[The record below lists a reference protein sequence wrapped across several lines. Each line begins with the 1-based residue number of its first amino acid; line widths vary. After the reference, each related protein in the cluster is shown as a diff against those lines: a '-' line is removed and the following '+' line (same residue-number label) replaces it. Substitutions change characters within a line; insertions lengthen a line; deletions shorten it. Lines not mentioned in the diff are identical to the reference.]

1 MALSLNR
8 ISFKTPPPRV
18 VLLPDEL
25 FFVRAIPIA
34 ENATEADVA
43 AQVELALESMAPF
56 TLAQMYYAHH
66 WKRGARSAIVYASYR
81 KRFSADQAEAWEDA
95 EVVLPVF
102 ATLFNTRV
110 EPSTTILITTEQSIT
125 GLHWG
130 EGPEIPS
137 QIVTRAWSLDTG
149 EIERSAVREQILKS
163 LGGTRNII
171 ELTAAPEAQRDGSA
185 AALQFTAGEIK
196 SAFTREELDG
206 LDIRD
211 KAELGALRRGRA
223 RDLFLWRGFVT
234 CVAGIALAALL
245 EIGLIAG
252 HVWQRSNQRLVDKQA
267 PVVAEIMRAQSLA
280 TRIAELS
287 TKRLRPFEMIA
298 FVQEKKPATVL
309 FDRTTTT
316 GLLTLEIEAT
326 TTNPGDVGVF
336 QNALRQ
342 MPQLADVSIQ
352 NQVTR
357 PEGSTFRMIVT
368 FKSEANLGGQS

>member
-25 FFVRAIPIA
+25 FFVRSIPIA
-34 ENATEADVA
+34 ENATEADVTG
-43 AQVELALESMAPF
+43 QVELALESLAPF
-56 TLAQMYYAHH
+56 ALAQMYYAHH
-66 WKRGARSAIVYASYR
+66 WKRGARTALIYASYK
-81 KRFSADQAEAWEDA
+81 KRFSNDQASGWEDA

-102 ATLFNTRV
+102 ATLLNAKV
-110 EPSTTILITTEQSIT
+110 EASTTILLTTEQSIT
-125 GLHWG
+125 GIHWG
-130 EGPEIPS
+130 EGPQLPS

-149 EIERSAVREQILKS
+149 EIERAALREQLLKS
-163 LGGTRNII
+163 LGGTRNLI
-171 ELTAAPEAQRDGSA
+171 ELNTAPVAERDGSVSDLKFIA
-185 AALQFTAGEIK
+185 DQIK
-196 SAFTREELDG
+196 STFTREELDA

-211 KAELGALRRGRA
+211 KTELNALRRARS
-223 RDLFLWRGFVT
+223 RDLFFYRAFVT
-234 CVAGIALAALL
+234 CVAVIILSGLL
-245 EIGLIAG
+245 ELGLIG
-252 HVWQRSNQRLVDKQA
+252 GRIWHRSNQRLVNKQA
-267 PVVAEIMRAQSLA
+267 PVVADIMRAQSLS

-298 FVQEKKPATVL
+298 FVQDKKPRTVL

-326 TTNPGDVGVF
+326 TSNPGDVGVF
-336 QNALRQ
+336 QSALRQ
-342 MPQLADVSIQ
+342 LPQLSDVAIQ

-368 FKSEANLGGQS
+368 FKADANLGGQS